1 MWHFDWAARYYD
13 CMRIKDVQELCR
25 IGERPRASEFH
36 QNEDPRYMGLS

>member
-13 CMRIKDVQELCR
+13 SMRVKDVQELCSV
-25 IGERPRASEFH
+25 GERPTASEFH